1 MDDET
6 REIKSRIIK
15 SAIEAK
21 CPAPNRIIEQCNVES
36 CEFDFVGVT
45 IADYGKHL
53 VKEHDHFARAHP
65 DTVLE
70 AVYDASLQQTAPVN
84 NN

>member
-21 CPAPNRIIEQCNVES
+21 CPASGRVVEECS
-36 CEFDFVGVT
+36 VEDCKFDFIGVT

-53 VKEHDHFARAHP
+53 IEEHDHFARAHP

-70 AVYDASLQQTAPVN
+70 AVYDASLQQTTPMN